1 MKLSWVLSRVN
12 ELIKY
17 PETLRKKRLRI
28 QWAEMIGLPYEAAP
42 YNEAGG

>member
-1 MKLSWVLSRVN
+1 MKLSWMLSRAN

-28 QWAEMIGLPYEAAP
+28 QWAEMIGLPFEAVP
-42 YNEAGG
+42 HNKKGG